1 MIPPQRLLQC
11 LQGTNEPVHVPR
23 RAERLRAERLRE
35 KESVVQARF
44 EIVWQP
50 SPSEAPIVLRSA
62 VDANEATMAFHEELA
77 RLRSQEATG
86 ELFMRKGDSAR
97 HPLVRQPLKKNR
109 VRHPLVRQPITDH
122 DG

>member
-1 MIPPQRLLQC
+1 MVPPQLSLQC
-11 LQGTNEPVHVPR
+11 LQGRNEPVHVPR

-35 KESVVQARF
+35 KEAVVQARF

-50 SPSEAPIVLRSA
+50 SPAEAPIVLRSA
-62 VDANEATMAFHEELA
+62 VDANAATMAFHEELV

-86 ELFMRKGDSAR
+86 ELFMRSGDRAGHS
-97 HPLVRQPLKKNR
+97 LVRQPLKKNR
-109 VRHPLVRQPITDH
+109 VRHPLVRPPLTDH

>member
-1 MIPPQRLLQC
+1 LLPC
-11 LQGTNEPVHVPR
+11 LQGRTEPVHVPR

-35 KESVVQARF
+35 KESVVQTQF

-50 SPSEAPIVLRSA
+50 SPAEAPIVLRSA

-86 ELFMRKGDSAR
+86 ELFIRKGDRAR
-97 HPLVRQPLKKNR
+97 HPLMRQPLKNNR
-109 VRHPLVRQPITDH
+109 VRHPLVRPPTDH